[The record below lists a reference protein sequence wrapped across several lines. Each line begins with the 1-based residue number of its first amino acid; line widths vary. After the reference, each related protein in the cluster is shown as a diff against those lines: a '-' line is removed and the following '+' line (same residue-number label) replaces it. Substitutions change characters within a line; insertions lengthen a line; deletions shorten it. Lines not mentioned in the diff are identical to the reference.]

1 MVEASLMVGS
11 TWRAWPMS
19 KQKVAFG
26 KPLKISTRSLAVCPT
41 GLRLS
46 MFSMQRRSPRHAH
59 SCGRYITFGCTIM
72 VQPRLR
78 RLSRYQLGATVNFT
92 AKSEFSRR
100 FIMVLS
106 FKPEANDMT
115 ENLKILLEAA
125 RKVVPTPE
133 EKEQQRRSFAYG
145 NTKIE
150 NSRITREMVDSAAD
164 ALGQPRGESS
174 SRSE

>member
-1 MVEASLMVGS
+1 
-11 TWRAWPMS
+11 
-19 KQKVAFG
+19 
-26 KPLKISTRSLAVCPT
+26 
-41 GLRLS
+41 
-46 MFSMQRRSPRHAH
+46 
-59 SCGRYITFGCTIM
+59 
-72 VQPRLR
+72 
-78 RLSRYQLGATVNFT
+78 
-92 AKSEFSRR
+92 
-100 FIMVLS
+100 MVLS